1 MNISTIPVGPGAT
14 NCYIIEEDDSSFII
28 DPGDE
33 AGKIYK
39 YIQDKNIRISNIILT
54 HGHFDHIGAVS
65 FLRNKLDVMV
75 FIHQLDNPYLLDPN
89 KNLSYMLGD
98 DIVLEPAERF
108 LVDEEIY
115 NSFQV
120 IATPGHTPGGISL
133 YNKEEGILFS
143 GDTIFHNGY
152 GRTDFPGA
160 DHQTLFDSI
169 KILLELPADT
179 VVYPGHGPTTTIKEF
194 ERYIG

>member
-14 NCYIIEEDDSSFII
+14 NCYIVEEDNSSFII

-39 YIQDKNIRISNIILT
+39 CIQDKNIIISGIILT

-65 FLRNKLDVMV
+65 FLRNKLDITVS
-75 FIHQLDNPYLLDPN
+75 IHQLDSPFLLDPN
-89 KNLSYMLGD
+89 KNLSYMSGD
-98 DIVLEPAERF
+98 DIKLEPAERL
-108 LVDEEIY
+108 LVDGDIY
-115 NSFQV
+115 NSFRV

-133 YNKEEGILFS
+133 YNKDEGVLFS
-143 GDTIFHNGY
+143 GDTIFCNGY

-160 DHQTLFDSI
+160 DHHTLFASI

-179 VVYPGHGPTTTIKEF
+179 VVYPGHGPITIIRDFK
-194 ERYIG
+194 RYIG